1 MKILSSWRI
10 RPGCVKEAVGR
21 YMSGEGAPIAGVTV
35 LGRWY
40 KTDGSIA
47 WAVYETDNP
56 ALLFEQAA
64 KWADVLDV
72 DHSLVVEDAEIMPGL
87 KRVFGK

>member
-1 MKILSSWRI
+1 
-10 RPGCVKEAVGR
+10 
-21 YMSGEGAPIAGVTV
+21 
-35 LGRWY
+35 
-40 KTDGSIA
+40 
-47 WAVYETDNP
+47 VYETDNP

-72 DHSLVVEDAEIMPGL
+72 SHSLVVEDAEIAPGL